1 MKNILK
7 RIEDE
12 ILVFDGAIGTELQKN
27 GLKAGE
33 PPELWNLKNKDK
45 VKKVHEAYYL
55 AGSDIIQTNTFGA
68 NRLKLKEYN
77 LEDKIEEINKNAVR
91 FIKEVSN
98 DQVIISGSIGP
109 TGELL
114 KPIGN
119 FSFDKAKNVFAEQIN
134 YLKEA
139 GVDLITFETISDIQE
154 ARAAVIAAKE
164 VSNLPILCSLTYEE
178 NGKTISGTGAEAAA
192 IILEAVGAD
201 IIGIN
206 CSIGP
211 KDMINVL
218 EKLKNSTHLPLS
230 FKPNAGMPKLDSLG
244 NTVYNADAN
253 YMADYVN
260 KAVKNGA
267 NIIGGCCGTG
277 PGYIKKV
284 KEKVENKEPLKRK
297 EDQNGSLASRTKVV
311 KVGDKLPTTIIG
323 EKINPSGNE
332 KLTKEIRNNK
342 TALVGELAS
351 RQEQAGADI
360 VDLNIGVA
368 DFDQKKFIQKGIFAI
383 HNKCDIPISI
393 DSNDYEAVEKGLKAY
408 AGKALLNS
416 VTAEKE
422 SINNVLPLAKK
433 YGASVIA
440 LTLTDSGIPENAEKR
455 VEAAKKIIKEAK
467 KVGIAKKDI
476 FVDGLV
482 LTAGSSQDQIDETLR
497 AVKLIKKELGVKTV
511 LGISNISYGLPA
523 RKHINRSYL
532 AMAIH
537 EGLNMAIVNPLDQ
550 GIINTIKSSDLLVGR
565 DKNAQLYIKR
575 YNQEDNKK
583 IEKDKKRV
591 KEDNRSENKDISNL
605 LKNSIIEGDDSYL
618 NDYVDELLK
627 ENEALEIINE
637 ILIPAIKIVGDKY
650 DKGEYYLPQLMS
662 SAKTMEKA
670 VAILKPLIL
679 DKNQKTKGRL
689 LMATVKGDIHDIGK
703 NIVKIM
709 LQNNGFEIF
718 DLGKNVAD
726 EEILNS
732 IKENNID
739 IVALSSLMTTTLP
752 ALKRITKRIKDES
765 PQVKVIVG
773 GAVVTKEY
781 AVKIGADGYADNA
794 FQAVEI
800 AEKIM

>member
-1 MKNILK
+1 MDNILK
-7 RIEDE
+7 KIKKNV
-12 ILVFDGAIGTELQKN
+12 LVFDGAIGTELQKN

-33 PPELWNLKNKDK
+33 PPELWNLKNKKK
-45 VKKVHEAYYL
+45 VKRVHEAYYL

-68 NRLKLKEYN
+68 NRLKLREYN
-77 LEDKIEEINKNAVR
+77 LEDKIEEINKNSVK

-119 FSFDKAKNVFAEQIN
+119 FSFNKAKNVFAEQIN
-134 YLKEA
+134 FLKEA
-139 GVDLITFETISDIQE
+139 GVDLITIETISDIQE

-178 NGKTISGTGAEAAA
+178 NGKTISGTGAESAA

-211 KDMINVL
+211 RDMINVL

-230 FKPNAGMPKLDSLG
+230 FKPNAGMPQLDSLG
-244 NTVYNADAN
+244 NTVYNADAD

-277 PGYIKKV
+277 PDYIKKV
-284 KEKVENKEPLKRK
+284 KGKVENKIPLKRK

-311 KVGDKLPTTIIG
+311 KVGNNLPTTIIG

-332 KLTKEIRNNK
+332 KLTKEIKNNK
-342 TALVGELAS
+342 TALVGELAIK
-351 RQEQAGADI
+351 QEHAGADI

-368 DFDQKKFIQKGIFAI
+368 DFDQKKFIQTGIFAI
-383 HNKCDIPISI
+383 HNKCDVPISI
-393 DSNDYEAVEKGLKAY
+393 DTNDYEAMEEGLKAY

-422 SINNVLPLAKK
+422 SINKVLPLAKK

-440 LTLTDSGIPENAEKR
+440 LTLTDSGIPENSEKR
-455 VEAAKKIIKEAK
+455 VEAAKKIIKKAK
-467 KVGIAKKDI
+467 EIGIAKKDI
-476 FVDGLV
+476 FVDALV
-482 LTAGSSQDQIDETLR
+482 LTAGSSQDQIDETLK
-497 AVKLIKKELGVKTV
+497 AVKLIKKELGVNTV

-532 AMAIH
+532 AMAIR
-537 EGLNMAIVNPLDQ
+537 EGLNMAIVNPLDP

-565 DKNAQLYIKR
+565 DENAQLYIER
-575 YNQEDNKK
+575 YNQ
-583 IEKDKKRV
+583 KDKKRTSEV
-591 KEDNRSENKDISNL
+591 KKSKTEDISNL

-618 NDYVDELLK
+618 NDYLDKLLK
-627 ENEALEIINE
+627 ENKALEIINE

-650 DKGEYYLPQLMS
+650 DKGEFYLPQLMS
-662 SAKTMEKA
+662 SAKVMEKA

-726 EEILNS
+726 REILNS

-752 ALKRITKRIKDES
+752 ALKRITKKIKDEF

-773 GAVVTKEY
+773 GAVVTKDY
-781 AVKIGADGYADNA
+781 ASKIGADGYADNA

>member
-1 MKNILK
+1 MKNILQRLK
-7 RIEDE
+7 NE

-33 PPELWNLKNKDK
+33 PPELWNLKNKKK
-45 VKKVHEAYYL
+45 VKKVHESYFL

-77 LEDKIEEINKNAVR
+77 LADKIEEINKNAVK
-91 FIKEVSN
+91 FIKEASSN
-98 DQVIISGSIGP
+98 EIIISGSVGP

-119 FSFDKAKNVFAEQIN
+119 FTFDRVKNIFAEQIN
-134 YLKEA
+134 FLKEA
-139 GVDLITFETISDIQE
+139 GVDLITIETISDIQE

-164 VSNLPILCSLTYEE
+164 VSNLPVLCSLTYEE
-178 NGKTISGTGAEAAA
+178 NGKTISGTGADSAA

-201 IIGIN
+201 ILGIN

-211 KDMINVL
+211 KDMISVL

-230 FKPNAGMPKLDSLG
+230 FKPNAGMPQLDSLG
-244 NTVYNADAN
+244 NTVYNADAD
-253 YMADYVN
+253 YMADYIN
-260 KAVKNGA
+260 EAVKNGA

-277 PGYIKKV
+277 PDYIKKV
-284 KEKVENKEPLKRK
+284 KEKVKNKKPLKRK
-297 EDQNGSLASRTKVV
+297 EEKNGSIASRTKIVR
-311 KVGDKLPTTIIG
+311 VGENIPTTIIG

-332 KLTKEIRNNK
+332 QLTKEIKNGK
-342 TALVGELAS
+342 TSLLGELAS
-351 RQEQAGADI
+351 KQEKSGADI

-368 DFDQKKFIQKGIFAI
+368 DFDQKKYIKKAIFAI
-383 HNKCDIPISI
+383 HNKCDIPVSI
-393 DSNDYEAVEKGLKAY
+393 DTSDYEAMEEALKSY
-408 AGKALLNS
+408 AGKALINS

-422 SINNVLPLAKK
+422 SINKVLPLAKK

-440 LTLTDSGIPENAEKR
+440 LTLTDSGIPESAEKR
-455 VEAAKKIIKEAK
+455 VEVAKKILEKAK
-467 KVGIAKKDI
+467 KLGIPKKNI
-476 FVDGLV
+476 FVDTLV
-482 LTAGSSQDQIDETLR
+482 LTAGSSQEQIDETLR
-497 AVKLIKKELGVKTV
+497 AVKLIKEKLGLKTV

-523 RKHINRSYL
+523 RRYINRSFL
-532 AMAIH
+532 AMAIR
-537 EGLNMAIVNPLDQ
+537 EGLNMAIVNPLDE
-550 GIINTIKSSDLLVGR
+550 GIINTIKASDLLVER
-565 DKNAQLYIKR
+565 DKNAQLYIKK
-575 YNQEDNKK
+575 YHKKDNEKIKKDNKS
-583 IEKDKKRV
+583 DH
-591 KEDNRSENKDISNL
+591 KDIGFL
-605 LKNSIIEGDDSYL
+605 LKESIIDGDDSYL
-618 NDYVDELLK
+618 DDYLDKLLK

-650 DKGEYYLPQLMS
+650 DKGEFYLPQLMS

-679 DKNQKTKGRL
+679 DEKQETKGKL

-709 LQNNGFEIF
+709 LQNNGFEVF

-726 EEILNS
+726 NEIINS

-752 ALKRITKRIKDES
+752 SLKRITKKIKDEF
-765 PQVKVIVG
+765 PKVKVIVG

-781 AVKIGADGYADNA
+781 ASKIGADGYADNA
-794 FQAVEI
+794 FKAVEI
-800 AEKIM
+800 AEKIINN